1 MVKLAD
7 RLYLIIHSHLI
18 NFVCKNNN
26 LPPTWNHHQL
36 MQSEPV
42 TRPEK
47 ESIILPYLL
56 TICCP
61 KTFSYVIC
69 WKRVSK
75 WVVRMVV
82 RMIKAETNDVI
93 IRKQQL
99 EQLLKT
105 SFANRFIKRSKHIYC
120 NFKRSEFSESICI
133 KVVNLQTLKTYDKV
147 IKTKRDSN
155 G

>member
-1 MVKLAD
+1 
-7 RLYLIIHSHLI
+7 
-18 NFVCKNNN
+18 
-26 LPPTWNHHQL
+26 
-36 MQSEPV
+36 
-42 TRPEK
+42 
-47 ESIILPYLL
+47 
-56 TICCP
+56 
-61 KTFSYVIC
+61 
-69 WKRVSK
+69 
-75 WVVRMVV
+75 MVV

-105 SFANRFIKRSKHIYC
+105 SFANRFIKQSKHIYC